1 MSVSSQSYT
10 AVNPPPKTPH
20 TEPVRV
26 LAISRF
32 SQDQLAL
39 QRIIGHSNWVLR
51 TTSTYTEALE
61 ILHQDLMPVVITECD
76 LAPYSWKDV
85 LTELGTMTNPSRL
98 IVASDHADAQLWGEV
113 LNLGAYDV
121 LPKPFESAE
130 LFASVSSAWRAW
142 NYSEAMRLHSYTRNC
157 ERAAVPSLLSNPP
170 SRKAAGRAVH
180 MQQLHG
186 PLRLG
191 AGLSSWV

>member
-1 MSVSSQSYT
+1 MSIANQSYT
-10 AVNPPPKTPH
+10 AVNPPPETPH

-39 QRIIGHSNWVLR
+39 QRIIGHSKWVLR
-51 TTSTYTEALE
+51 TTSTYAEALE
-61 ILHQDLMPVVITECD
+61 ILHQDLMPVVITDRD
-76 LAPYSWKDV
+76 LPPYSWKDV
-85 LTELGTMTNPSRL
+85 LTELASMTNPSRL
-98 IVASDHADAQLWGEV
+98 IVASDNADASLWGEV

-142 NYSEAMRLHSYTRNC
+142 NYSEAMRLHCYNKNC
-157 ERAAVPSLLSNPP
+157 ESADVPSSSLVSMPP
-170 SRKAAGRAVH
+170 NRKAAGRAVYIE
-180 MQQLHG
+180 QLRAICG
-186 PLRLG
+186 
-191 AGLSSWV
+191 